1 MTPEIILERTG
12 IDVTR
17 VEQETNPGTAYASA

>member
-12 IDVTR
+12 IDVTG
-17 VEQETNPGTAYASA
+17 VEQEMNHGTAYASA